1 MIPPEY
7 NELDFENAELPEGID
22 VDCELPYDV
31 NVGKRAITITVDSEA
46 PGGILVTAIKGLH
59 VHVVRTGRGM
69 GDSILEG
76 ECTGTST
83 RGGTGVGH
91 SVRKGPGHAFRIGT
105 AAGEARLGAYVPGEW
120 EAAGGSPPKKP
131 KEPQTGPG
139 MAVVS
144 EHPFTLKQS
153 SLAPN
158 LWELRVKTNE
168 DGDLRVKVAKGF
180 KVLVVLDSTAKGDCV
195 VDVEAGA
202 EAHSIR
208 SGGGPGNAICTGKGF
223 GHAVQ
228 MESFLGEA
236 SRVLGPGAAV
246 KTPLPCEFRRIH
258 EGRPRFWGFVVDSA
272 EDGSITAEAHK
283 GSEITVVRTGEGK
296 GDSKVSGDGIANAV
310 REHRGDGNAERSGS
324 GNGQAWKFGPGRGN
338 AKRSGPGN
346 GHAWHDGYGPG
357 RPVREGAGRGD
368 QIQTK
373 GVLEK
378 WEPYVRPEPRAEPEP
393 PGGMDFQ

>member
-1 MIPPEY
+1 MMPPSE
-7 NELDFENAELPEGID
+7 NTELALDSQLPEGVE
-22 VDCELPYDV
+22 VDCDLPYTV
-31 NVGKRAITITVDSEA
+31 KIGKRASTIRVDSDEM
-46 PGGILVTAIKGLH
+46 GGIVVRAPKGEE
-59 VHVVRTGRGM
+59 VHVIRG
-69 GDSILEG
+69 GDGDGDCVLEG
-76 ECTGTST
+76 ECKGNAT
-83 RGGTGVGH
+83 RE
-91 SVRKGPGHAFRIGT
+91 GPGHGHAVKMGGSGHAFKIGT
-105 AAGEARLGAYVPGEW
+105 GIGEAR
-120 EAAGGSPPKKP
+120 S
-131 KEPQTGPG
+131 KESVG
-139 MAVVS
+139 MRVKC
-144 EHPFTLKQS
+144 PYPITLKQS
-153 SLAPN
+153 ALAPG
-158 LWELRVKTNE
+158 LWELRAEAV
-168 DGDLRVKVAKGF
+168 GYGHLRVVVSKGF
-180 KVLVVLDSTAKGDCV
+180 KVLAILDGDAEGDCV

-258 EGRPRFWGFVVDSA
+258 EDRPRFWGFIVDSA

-296 GDSKVSGDGIANAV
+296 GDSKVSGDGVANAV

-357 RPVREGAGRGD
+357 RPIREGAGRGD
-368 QIQTK
+368 EIQTK
-373 GVLEK
+373 GGLEK